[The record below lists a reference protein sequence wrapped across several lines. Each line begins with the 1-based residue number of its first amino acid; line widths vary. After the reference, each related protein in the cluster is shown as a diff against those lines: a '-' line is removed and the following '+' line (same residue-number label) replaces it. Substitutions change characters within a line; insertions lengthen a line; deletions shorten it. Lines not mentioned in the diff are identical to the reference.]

1 MALFYCLYFCVY
13 YNNPEIVEFL
23 KILVQKLA
31 DPPEK
36 INELLKIIKEN
47 GISRLRLSGDP
58 LNQHVYHMVFYQS
71 MDDELRIVYAQ
82 ILRQLKFIQIR
93 NADAEHL
100 LKQRDYELIRLTFS
114 KFTIKLASKMFFKTE
129 ILFKAHNYR
138 QYNEA
143 FYEEILIDC
152 GTEARCALNYR
163 ERFTTKKK
171 EILLVLEMY
180 CKNDYVGHF
189 LRTDVSE
196 VEH

>member
-13 YNNPEIVEFL
+13 YNYPEIDEFL
-23 KILVQKLA
+23 IILVQKLA

-58 LNQHVYHMVFYQS
+58 LNQHAYHMVFYQA

-100 LKQRDYELIRLTFS
+100 LK
-114 KFTIKLASKMFFKTE
+114 
-129 ILFKAHNYR
+129 
-138 QYNEA
+138 
-143 FYEEILIDC
+143 
-152 GTEARCALNYR
+152 
-163 ERFTTKKK
+163 
-171 EILLVLEMY
+171 
-180 CKNDYVGHF
+180 
-189 LRTDVSE
+189 
-196 VEH
+196 